1 MARIEKNLRS
11 PVYYGWYVVAAAF
24 VILFFNAGAR
34 FAIGVMFK
42 PMIAEFGWNRGTLS
56 LAFFLNM
63 AVYAISLIFVGRF
76 YDKYGPKWVL
86 IISTVLL
93 SAGFMSISLIQS
105 LWQFLLC
112 YGVLA
117 ALGLGGTAVNFLA
130 AVTSKWFAKRR
141 GLAVSLA
148 LSGNC
153 IGQFALVPLF
163 TLLVL
168 RIGWRSSYFWIGFT
182 MFMVN
187 IILALLVIRGDPEPS
202 SGGCSI
208 RAEGPGVRRAD
219 AEENRTDRARE
230 HGVVAQGPRDLTLRE
245 AMRTRSYWMFCAL
258 MFVCGSGDFL
268 ITTHWIA
275 YATDHGISPTTAGNM
290 LAWFGL
296 MSLAGILAAGPAS
309 DRIGNRLP
317 LAVTFALRV
326 AAFLLILKVE
336 NLVSFYIFSLVFG
349 FTFFIT
355 APLTPTVIGRLYGL
369 THIGLLSGVVTT
381 IHHLGGGLW
390 AYMGGVIFDH
400 TGSYRWAFV
409 LSLAMAGAAVLFA
422 PLIKEHRHLP
432 PQGA

>member
-1 MARIEKNLRS
+1 MLWIKKDPHS
-11 PVYYGWYVVAAAF
+11 PLYFGWYVVAAAF

-63 AVYAISLIFVGRF
+63 TVYAVSLIIVGRF
-76 YDKYGPKWVL
+76 YDRYGPKWVL
-86 IISTVLL
+86 IISTLLL
-93 SAGFMSISLIQS
+93 STGFMSISLIQS

-130 AVTSKWFAKRR
+130 VVTSKWFEKRR

-153 IGQFALVPLF
+153 IGQFAMVPLF
-163 TLLVL
+163 TFLAL
-168 RIGWRSSYFWIGFT
+168 RIGWRASYFWIGLI
-182 MFMVN
+182 MFLVN
-187 IILALLVIRGDPEPS
+187 ITLALLVIRRDPEPRRGAPS
-202 SGGCSI
+202 PRPEDTVVDRSRDPKGSLTGGAQGHH
-208 RAEGPGVRRAD
+208 RVAEG
-219 AEENRTDRARE
+219 T
-230 HGVVAQGPRDLTLRE
+230 RDLTLRE
-245 AMRTRSYWMFCAL
+245 AMGTRSYWMFCAL

-275 YATDHGISPTTAGNM
+275 YTTDHGISPTTAGNM

-317 LAVTFALRV
+317 MAVTFALRV
-326 AAFLLILKVE
+326 AVFLLILKVE
-336 NLVSFYIFSLVFG
+336 NPVSFYVFSLVFG

-355 APLTPTVIGRLYGL
+355 APLTPTLIGRLYGL
-369 THIGLLSGVVTT
+369 THLGLLSGVVTT
-381 IHHLGGGLW
+381 IHHLGGGFW

-409 LSLAMAGAAVLFA
+409 LSTAMAGAAVLCA
-422 PLIKEHRHLP
+422 LLIKEERHRC
-432 PQGA
+432 GR